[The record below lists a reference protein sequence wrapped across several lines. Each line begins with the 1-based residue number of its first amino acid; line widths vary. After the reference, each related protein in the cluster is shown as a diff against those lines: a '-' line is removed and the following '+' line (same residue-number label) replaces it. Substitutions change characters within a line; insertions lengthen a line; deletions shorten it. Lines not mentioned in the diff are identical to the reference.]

1 MGKPKKSRQSTRP
14 GSTTITVT
22 EAARSFADI
31 VNRAFYQGEHFIL
44 TKGGRSVV
52 EVSPLPGEPVV
63 TASALR
69 RILRDLPH
77 LDRAE
82 ADAFGRD
89 IEEARNTIPAT
100 GDDPWE
106 SSSTAPS

>member
-1 MGKPKKSRQSTRP
+1 MGTPKKPRRSIKP

-31 VNRAFYQGEHFIL
+31 VNRAFYRGEHFIL

-52 EVSPLPGEPVV
+52 ELSPLPGLPVV
-63 TASALR
+63 TAAGLR
-69 RILRDLPH
+69 RFLRDLPH

-82 ADAFGRD
+82 ADAFGQD
-89 IEEARNTIPAT
+89 IEAARSAIPSV

-106 SSSTAPS
+106 S